1 MSDAYT
7 KLLLHF
13 DGADESTDFIDSSAS
28 AHADTPVGNAQM
40 DTAQKVF
47 GTASG
52 LFDGAGDCVTFAD
65 HADWDRGADD
75 YTIDCRVRLHAN
87 GKVQWIVGKNS
98 SPTYYQIGFFIN
110 SSNYLC
116 GRCDKTTGPTIF
128 NSIASNQALSV
139 DTWYH
144 VALVINRTTNKM
156 QLFVGG
162 VECTY
167 STQDTI
173 DGTAYTN
180 TVALIVGAQFAD
192 ASAGPFDGWI
202 DELRMSKG
210 IARWTS
216 NFTPPTSEYSYW
228 SLEAGADI
236 IISTAAAVKK
246 EAALGVSAG
255 IAVNAQAKASSEQT
269 LSMSASTAIGTAAN
283 AILGLV
289 YLTGGSADILI
300 STGAEIYKT
309 YTNIPPVMHK
319 DLIDPYSGGAWLW
332 LCEIAVPGYATE
344 RIARNTED
352 VLYGGEN
359 FDKFNLQ
366 IGEQMFSGDGS
377 VPRVTL
383 RVFQDVNRVIEDMV
397 NATEGALGAGVKLI
411 RVCEKYLDTPVA
423 ALEADYENLAAESD
437 SEWVTFTLG
446 IPNPLTQR
454 IPLRP
459 YSASICPWATPSL
472 FKGPECQYAGADG
485 TCTGTYEDC
494 YTKGNAVHWGGE
506 LGLDRNAI

>member
-28 AHADTPVGNAQM
+28 AHADTPVGNAQI
-40 DTAQKVF
+40 DTAYYVF
-47 GTASG
+47 GTGAG
-52 LFDGAGDCVTFAD
+52 LFDGTGDCVTFAD
-65 HADWDRGADD
+65 HADWDRGAGN
-75 YTIDCRVRLHAN
+75 YTIDCKVRLHAN
-87 GKVQWIVGKNS
+87 GKVQWIVSKIS
-98 SPTYYQIGFFIN
+98 APTYCQIGFFVN

-116 GRCDKTTGPTIF
+116 GRCYKSEGPTIF
-128 NSIASNQALSV
+128 NSVASNQALSV

-156 QLFVGG
+156 QLFVNGI
-162 VECTY
+162 ECTY

-180 TVALIVGAQFAD
+180 TAALIVGAQYAD
-192 ASAGPFDGWI
+192 GSSYPFDGWI
-202 DELRMSKG
+202 DELRISKG

-246 EAALGVSAG
+246 EATLGVSAD
-255 IAVNAQAKASSEQT
+255 IAVTAEAKASSEQT
-269 LSMSASTAIGTAAN
+269 LSMSASAAIGTAAN

-289 YLTGGSADILI
+289 YLTGGSANILI
-300 STGAEIYKT
+300 STSAEIYKT
-309 YTNIPPVMHK
+309 YANIPPFMES

-344 RIARNTED
+344 RLARNTED
-352 VLYGGEN
+352 VPFAGLDYE
-359 FDKFNLQ
+359 KFNLQ

-377 VPRVTL
+377 IPRVTL
-383 RVFQDVNRVIEDMV
+383 RVFQDVNRKIEDLV
-397 NATEGALGAGVKLI
+397 NETEGALGAQIKLI
-411 RVCEKYLDTPVA
+411 RVNEKFLDIPVS
-423 ALEADYENLAAESD
+423 ALEADYDNLASESD
-437 SEWVTFTLG
+437 TEWVTFTLG

-454 IPLRP
+454 IPLRI
-459 YSASICPWATPSL
+459 YSSSSCPWATPTL
-472 FKGPECQYAGADG
+472 FKGPECQYAGEDPICG
-485 TCTGTYEDC
+485 GGYEEC
-494 YTKGNAVHWGGE
+494 YQKGNAVHWGGE
-506 LGLDRNAI
+506 LGLDPNVI